1 MNMSFLSNLLA
12 AQNADR
18 AVADARNTIAAGQD
32 RSLSALGQGYNTA
45 RGDVTSATGQAVNA
59 INQGG
64 ATAQGFYD
72 QGLNRSLSALTGGF
86 DRAFGAMD
94 RGYGDATAA
103 VNRGIDVNQPFYNT
117 GVSANTMYS
126 NALGLGGAGGNEAA
140 VAAYKASPGYQ
151 NAVNSAVDTI
161 SRKAS
166 ALGGVGGN
174 ALSAIGDS
182 VGGLALNDYGNWL
195 NRLSGVSAAGQNAAG
210 NMQSGYNTLGNAATN
225 YGNNS
230 ATLATNLGT
239 GTSNLY
245 GSYGT
250 NSANLANTNAANTAS
265 IYGNQGTALGNLA
278 TGYGQNQ
285 ANIYTGAANNIADA
299 GLKGAQLV
307 NEAFTSG
314 AASMDA
320 QNNAAA
326 NRRMSLVGGLLGALG
341 GVGAGFAMGRAPIP
355 AAAPRN

>member
-1 MNMSFLSNLLA
+1 MNMSFLSNLIA
-12 AQNADR
+12 SQNADR
-18 AVADARNTIAAGQD
+18 AAADARAAIAAGQD
-32 RSLSALGQGYNTA
+32 KSLAALGTGYNTA
-45 RGDVTSATGQAVNA
+45 RGDITGATGQAVNA

-72 QGLNRSLSALTGGF
+72 QGLDRSLSALTGGF
-86 DRAFGAMD
+86 DRSFGAMD

-117 GVSANTMYS
+117 GVSANNMYS
-126 NALGLGGAGGNEAA
+126 NALGLGGAGGNDAA
-140 VAAYKASPGYQ
+140 RAAFKAAPGYDWQ
-151 NAVNSAVDTI
+151 VNQATDAI
-161 SRKAS
+161 ARKAS

-174 ALSAIGDS
+174 TLAAISDRAGQMANAGFGD
-182 VGGLALNDYGNWL
+182 WL

-210 NMQSGYNTLGNAATN
+210 NMQSGYNTLGGMASN
-225 YGNNS
+225 YGNNV
-230 ATLATNLGT
+230 ANLATNLGQNT
-239 GTSNLY
+239 AGIY
-245 GSYGT
+245 GSYGN
-250 NSANLANTNAANTAS
+250 NSANLANTNAGNVAS

-307 NEAFTSG
+307 NEGFTSG

-341 GVGAGFAMGRAPIP
+341 GVGAGFAMGR
-355 AAAPRN
+355 R